1 VELPAVFA
9 LRLFLNT
16 REVLSLVPFSR
27 KTLQRMVAR
36 GKFPPA
42 VMLSTHVRAWR
53 TKDVL
58 EWLNAR
64 EATA

>member
-1 VELPAVFA
+1 MELPAIFA

-27 KTLQRMVAR
+27 KTLRRMVTR

-42 VMLSTHVRAWR
+42 VMLSTGVRGWR
-53 TKDVL
+53 TQDVL

-64 EATA
+64 EATT